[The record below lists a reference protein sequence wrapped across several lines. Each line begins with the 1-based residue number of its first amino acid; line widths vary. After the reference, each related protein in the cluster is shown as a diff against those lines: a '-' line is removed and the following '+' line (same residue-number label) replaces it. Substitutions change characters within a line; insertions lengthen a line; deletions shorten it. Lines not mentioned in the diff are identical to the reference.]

1 RVGVDR
7 LAVVP
12 DGVRI
17 TAGRRLDSGDP
28 CEPVRVSR
36 ILKQGLAVFPV
47 GLLRTTGV
55 EIEIAQEDASVGAVV
70 RYRPA
75 GLDRL
80 LHRLDG
86 ARHVA
91 EQVWRIPHPR
101 GGAEGGR
108 EVDHLVD
115 AAARPWR

>member
-12 DGVRI
+12 DGLRI
-17 TAGRRLDSGDP
+17 TARRRLDSGDP

-36 ILKQGLAVFPV
+36 IIKQGLAVFPV

-55 EIEIAQEDASVGAVV
+55 EIEIAQEDASVGAVL

-86 ARHVA
+86 ARNVA
-91 EQVWRIPHPR
+91 EQLSRIRHPR
-101 GGAEGGR
+101 VGAEVG
-108 EVDHLVD
+108 
-115 AAARPWR
+115 AQ